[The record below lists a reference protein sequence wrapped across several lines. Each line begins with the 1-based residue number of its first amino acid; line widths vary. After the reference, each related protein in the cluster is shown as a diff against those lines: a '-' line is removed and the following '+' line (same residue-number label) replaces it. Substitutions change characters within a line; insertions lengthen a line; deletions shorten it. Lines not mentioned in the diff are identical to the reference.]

1 MTNSNYSKPKT
12 TKRKA
17 KNLVLARTGLFYG
30 LKYVKVKEE
39 KISSNRGLT
48 STPNFL
54 FYDNNTKV
62 MIDFSDYYNTVP
74 KEELTTFWNLLT
86 AGMTFAVSDGDL
98 LDSNSK
104 TNYDVSGVYSFTNI
118 EDSIIFASVVT
129 TENISPNINLYKK
142 EDFSNLPNFIFNTII
157 EPEKLEPITSIVNS
171 LGKNTKNSFNFL
183 GLKTG
188 DYIQLQGKQN
198 KFEVAD
204 YSLDSEGKEII
215 KVYGEFAEE
224 DRTNTKTFIGLYVEK
239 KNEDVFDV
247 DITDEVVGSCEI
259 IDNGII
265 VSCTSNNTN
274 GQCLLRKSPTTSV
287 DFNAGNVCIAEQQT
301 INTTT
306 DTLTNIVNQQNEM
319 LAKLTAQVQSIPLT
333 SFTNQPFR

>member
-1 MTNSNYSKPKT
+1 MTNSNYSKSKT
-12 TKRKA
+12 TKKKA

-62 MIDFSDYYNTVP
+62 MIDFSDYYNTDS
-74 KEELTTFWNLLT
+74 KEELSSFWNLLT
-86 AGMTFAVSDGDL
+86 TGMTFAVSDGDL
-98 LDSNSK
+98 IDSNSK
-104 TNYDVSGVYSFTNI
+104 TNYDVTGVYSFSNI
-118 EDSIIFASVVT
+118 EDSIIFANVVS
-129 TENISPNINLYKK
+129 TENISSNINLYKK
-142 EDFSNLPNFIFNTII
+142 QDFSNLPNFIFNTII
-157 EPEKLEPITSIVNS
+157 EPEKKEPITSIVNF

-183 GLKTG
+183 GLKVG

-204 YSLDSEGKEII
+204 YFLDSEGKEIL

-224 DRTNTKTFIGLYVEK
+224 DRTTTKTFIGLYVEK
-239 KNEDVFDV
+239 KNEDTVDV
-247 DITDEVVGSCEI
+247 DITDETLGSCEI

-265 VSCTSNNTN
+265 ISCTSNNTN
-274 GQCLLRKSPTTSV
+274 GQCLLRKTPTTNV
-287 DFNAGNVCIAEQQT
+287 DFNAGIICIEEQQVIT
-301 INTTT
+301 TTT
-306 DTLTNIVNQQNEM
+306 DTLTTIVNQQTE
-319 LAKLTAQVQSIPLT
+319 LISKLSAQVQSIPLT